1 MAEPSRH
8 TYWAHALQTMINE
21 IEANGYL
28 VSVVDDSGGIHVWSL
43 DLTEKTRISLDSG
56 EWEVDE

>member
-21 IEANGYL
+21 IEANGYRID
-28 VSVVDDSGGIHVWSL
+28 VDDSGIEVWSL
-43 DLTEKTRISLDSG
+43 DQAENTKISLDSG